1 MSESTKKYLEIVNAA
16 SELSEDKES
25 AGDKIKGVLKTIF
38 KELYDKR
45 KDENAIR
52 QAGQLVQSANVFD
65 SIHKTL
71 DDMYKAFPSAELDK
85 VNEIGMDAFL
95 NNYAEEQFNN
105 TDWSQRTG
113 IKWADRTNPAIVNTA
128 DQEKMIG
135 LFDGIKVKK
144 KDHIERMQQDPRAQM
159 EETQFTQLAVNAKLA
174 AENMIKADPK
184 NKFAL
189 PFISKTFDKV
199 FGDGSSAYTDLQQ
212 ISDKANKELVEFLKT
227 VEGLDEKIT
236 FDYGA
241 IINDTK
247 SSDEEKANIIRMQ
260 TTPVSASS
268 IEAKSRNLESK
279 LYRTNTDGKKLV
291 REEVEEMIKN
301 QPLVI
306 PLIKYSN
313 TFTIEEFKKIEADQQ
328 KISVPFNFYK
338 KFIDNEIK
346 VLNPNGS
353 ISASSNEQ
361 FLNIVA
367 KNILERQKIAVAN
380 RDENA
385 TMLLGTS
392 GLNTVIAS
400 FANEGRFVSGRNIR
414 VNENA
419 ISPDLTIDNDDIVFI
434 SPSLTNRINKD
445 KISVNEIID
454 SKSEE
459 EPSDGFD
466 KTGFIDATIEAI
478 KSNQIQKFQEG
489 ALETFPKYENFI
501 NKTIN
506 DLLNITK
513 ESTKTNNLAEEMQNN
528 VPKTIADV
536 DREAIPFGEIA
547 RGIGKTVSS
556 GIDFFNEKARE
567 FDFERLQDYVEKGDK
582 ASIVNLPSLLERYN
596 LPENSTPADVKKF
609 LEEQELQN

>member
-16 SELSEDKES
+16 SELSENKES
-25 AGDKIKGVLKTIF
+25 TGDKIKGVLKTIF
-38 KELYDKR
+38 EGLYDKR
-45 KDENAIR
+45 KEENAIR
-52 QAGQLVQSANVFD
+52 QAGQLVESANTFD

-85 VNEIGMDAFL
+85 VNEIGIDAFL

-212 ISDKANKELVEFLKT
+212 ISNKANKELVEFLKT

-268 IEAKSRNLESK
+268 IETKARNLESR
-279 LYRTNTDGKKLV
+279 LYRRLDDGTKKPRV
-291 REEVEEMIKN
+291 EVEEMIKK

-306 PLIKYSN
+306 PLINYSN

-328 KISVPFNFYK
+328 KISVPFNFYR
-338 KFIDNEIK
+338 KFLDNEIK
-346 VLNPNGS
+346 VLNPDGS
-353 ISASSNEQ
+353 LSTSSNDQ

-367 KNILERQKIAVAN
+367 KNILERQKRAVAN

-400 FANEGRFVSGRNIR
+400 FANEGRFVLGSNII

-419 ISPDLTIDNDDIVFI
+419 ISPDLRIEDDDIIFI

-466 KTGFIDATIEAI
+466 RAGFTDSAMNAI
-478 KSNQIQKFQEG
+478 SNGEIKQYQAVMLKAHPEH
-489 ALETFPKYENFI
+489 TDYI
-501 NKTIN
+501 NKTVN
-506 DLLNITK
+506 TLLDLTT
-513 ESTKTNNLAEEMQNN
+513 EATKTNNLAEEMQNN

-547 RGIGKTVSS
+547 SNVG
-556 GIDFFNEKARE
+556 DFFSRKARE

-582 ASIVNLPSLLERYN
+582 AFIMNLPALLGRYN
-596 LPENSTPADVKKF
+596 LPENATPADVKKF
-609 LEEQELQN
+609 LEEQKSQN